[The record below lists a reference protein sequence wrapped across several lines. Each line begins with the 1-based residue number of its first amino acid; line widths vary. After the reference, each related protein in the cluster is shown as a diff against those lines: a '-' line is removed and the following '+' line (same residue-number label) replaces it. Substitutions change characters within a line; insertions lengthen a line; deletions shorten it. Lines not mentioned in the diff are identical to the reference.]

1 MVRLLDPFTPAE
13 RRLALLCFALAVLGS
28 VVHTS
33 RRLSP
38 EVEAWLERG
47 PASPGE
53 PPPAP
58 PADSA
63 AARTKAVPAP
73 PPAAL
78 AAVPAGKV
86 DPNTAGPARLMDL
99 PGIGPALAGRIVA
112 DRERHGPY
120 RRAEDLLRVP
130 GIGPATLRRIRPGL
144 SLP

>member
-1 MVRLLDPFTPAE
+1 MRLLDPFTPAE
-13 RRLALLCFALAVLGS
+13 RRLALLCFVLAVLGS

-47 PASPGE
+47 PAPPGE
-53 PPPAP
+53 PPPPAA
-58 PADSA
+58 ADSVPIP
-63 AARTKAVPAP
+63 RKSVPAP
-73 PPAAL
+73 PPAAAG
-78 AAVPAGKV
+78 AAPAGKI
-86 DPNTAGPARLMDL
+86 DPNTAGPERLTDL
-99 PGIGPALAGRIVA
+99 PGIGPALAGRIVV

-130 GIGPATLRRIRPGL
+130 GIGPATLRRIRAGL